1 MPDIVNY
8 ASSGNT
14 YRNGR
19 CVTGVTQL
27 GNYEAIDPKVNRSV
41 VAVQSGVLDNRFD
54 NYTFYAG
61 SGVGG

>member
-1 MPDIVNY
+1 MSDIVNY
-8 ASSGNT
+8 ATSGNT

-19 CVTGVTQL
+19 CIVGVTQL
-27 GNYEAIDPKVNRSV
+27 GNYKALDPKVNMSTV
-41 VAVQSGVLDNRFD
+41 TSQSGVLNNRFD